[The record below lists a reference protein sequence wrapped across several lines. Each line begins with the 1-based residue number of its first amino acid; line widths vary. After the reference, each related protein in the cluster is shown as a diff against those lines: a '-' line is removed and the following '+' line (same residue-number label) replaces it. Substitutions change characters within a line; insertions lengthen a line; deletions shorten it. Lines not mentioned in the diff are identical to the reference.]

1 MAIIVILGIVFIA
14 FVASKIESKRDK
26 EYMEKTNK
34 QISETAKWWYNK
46 D

>member
-14 FVASKIESKRDK
+14 LVASKIEGKRDK
-26 EYMEKTNK
+26 EYMEKTNE

-46 D
+46 H

>member
-1 MAIIVILGIVFIA
+1 MAIVVILGIVFISL
-14 FVASKIESKRDK
+14 VASKIERKRDK

-46 D
+46 R